1 MRSSFRRGKHPRPAR
16 FHFPPQRN
24 LFSIPELAE
33 ADKGGSF
40 YGASA
45 VVGSRGGNPPTET
58 DLAIAKA
65 LGKRVAPVASKLR
78 G

>member
-1 MRSSFRRGKHPRPAR
+1 
-16 FHFPPQRN
+16 
-24 LFSIPELAE
+24 LAE
-33 ADKGGSF
+33 VDKGGSF

-65 LGKRVAPVASKLR
+65 LGKRVAQVAPKLR